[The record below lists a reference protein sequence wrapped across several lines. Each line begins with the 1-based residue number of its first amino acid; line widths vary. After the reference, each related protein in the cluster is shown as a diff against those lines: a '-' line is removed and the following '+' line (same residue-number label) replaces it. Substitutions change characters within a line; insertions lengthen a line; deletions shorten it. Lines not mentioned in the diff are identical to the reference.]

1 MNWSVSL
8 KAALLAAGLSMAGLA
23 AQAEVKI
30 ALDTNPDLQ
39 GSGTYVWANTFG
51 NYLNEHGI
59 EAKEYP
65 RGALGEEAEKLD
77 QVSQGL
83 LEINMGDVK
92 SAGTMEPLIYGV
104 FLPYLFEDMDHLDR
118 AVEKAGL
125 LEKINET
132 TTKQGVRVLDI
143 VALGSGTAI
152 FNTKKPVTHPDDL
165 ADLRLRALDES
176 QIQLFQ
182 AWGSQGTIVN
192 WSEVPNALQTGV
204 ADGYVNPSFV
214 PIMFGHTDFIKH
226 YTPANM
232 SPSTRLALAS
242 EDWYQGLS
250 DDERK
255 VVDDAVK
262 AARAANRDWLRRTE
276 PELEKKLEEVGIT
289 ITRLSPEA
297 RQEFIDRS
305 RKVYDEGVLKPE
317 QVQVW
322 VEAAEATKAGN

>member
-1 MNWSVSL
+1 
-8 KAALLAAGLSMAGLA
+8 
-23 AQAEVKI
+23 
-30 ALDTNPDLQ
+30 
-39 GSGTYVWANTFG
+39 
-51 NYLNEHGI
+51 
-59 EAKEYP
+59 
-65 RGALGEEAEKLD
+65 
-77 QVSQGL
+77 
-83 LEINMGDVK
+83 
-92 SAGTMEPLIYGV
+92 
-104 FLPYLFEDMDHLDR
+104 
-118 AVEKAGL
+118 
-125 LEKINET
+125 
-132 TTKQGVRVLDI
+132 
-143 VALGSGTAI
+143 
-152 FNTKKPVTHPDDL
+152 
-165 ADLRLRALDES
+165 
-176 QIQLFQ
+176 
-182 AWGSQGTIVN
+182 
-192 WSEVPNALQTGV
+192 
-204 ADGYVNPSFV
+204 YVNPSFV